1 MSYANYLMS
10 LRKADPTQAVE
21 PAAPVPTPQD
31 AMAQELAELKETLAM
46 YQNMA
51 QNPVAPTPTPTPEPV
66 APSITDQQKA
76 AYLGMLTGYN
86 PAVFQPAPTANPDG
100 NPAGN
105 PMNTPGGNPF
115 ANPMGNTQ
123 PAGNFMSAYQAKRD
137 ELAGKRSV
145 MSLFKEMKDYEQ
157 SPQ

>member
-10 LRKADPTQAVE
+10 LRKADPELAVE
-21 PAAPVPTPQD
+21 PTVPVPTPQD

-51 QNPVAPTPTPTPEPV
+51 QNPATPAPAPEPA

-86 PAVFQPAPTANPDG
+86 PQVFQPAPTAQPN
-100 NPAGN
+100 GN
-105 PMNTPGGNPF
+105 PMNTSGGNPF

-157 SPQ
+157 SSQ